1 MGMYTET
8 RLKTAIHRRL
18 HPFDFFLFSGGDVF
32 SQARRIYKDISEIS
46 SASSGSL
53 QARILNPRLIFKYL
67 G

>member
-32 SQARRIYKDISEIS
+32 SQARRIYV
-46 SASSGSL
+46 
-53 QARILNPRLIFKYL
+53 FKHEF
-67 G
+67 

>member
-8 RLKTAIHRRL
+8 QLKTAIHRRL

-46 SASSGSL
+46 FASSGTSSST
-53 QARILNPRLIFKYL
+53 NFES
-67 G
+67 